1 MNLER
6 TLLDLEEE
14 GWRALSGGDPAAF
27 YDDILT
33 EDAVM
38 ILPPPVGTLSR
49 AQVLRSMEAT
59 PWSRF
64 DIRDPSVIEL
74 TDRSALL
81 TYEVTAQR
89 SDSPEYVA
97 LMTSAYV
104 KANGGWKLAL
114 HQHTPLG

>member
-1 MNLER
+1 MSLER
-6 TLLDLEEE
+6 TLLDMEEE
-14 GWRALSGGDPAAF
+14 GWKALSGGDPKAF

-38 ILPPPVGTLSR
+38 ILPPPAGMLSR
-49 AQVLRSMEAT
+49 AQALKSMEAA

-74 TDRSALL
+74 SDESALL

-89 SDSPEYVA
+89 SGAPEYVA

-104 KANGGWKLAL
+104 KANEGWKLAL